1 MVCQWFGANGSRA
14 LFYDKDPFNLAA
26 LLHARTHTDDLG
38 HIRKLSIRRTFWT
51 DHFFTDRGPCERG
64 TLRRQREKRREGR
77 SHACKKKNCMQK
89 NRVID

>member
-1 MVCQWFGANGSRA
+1 MVYQWFGANGSRA

-26 LLHARTHTDDLG
+26 LLHARTHTDDLWLIG
-38 HIRKLSIRRTFWT
+38 KLYLRRTFWT
-51 DHFFTDRGPCERG
+51 DHLFTDRGPCERG

-89 NRVID
+89 NSLD

>member
-14 LFYDKDPFNLAA
+14 VYYDMVPFISAA
-26 LLHARTHTDDLG
+26 LLHARTHTDDLWLIG
-38 HIRKLSIRRTFWT
+38 KLYLRRTFWT
-51 DHFFTDRGPCERG
+51 DHLFTDRGLCERG

-89 NRVID
+89 KSRD